1 MHRKLIRKKLKIIR
15 AVICLILALIF
26 ILAIT
31 IKIDE
36 RLRAIINTYAQN
48 RAKIIANS
56 VINKVVTD
64 YLTNNKISHSSLVS
78 IIYDEEGVVRSVEF
92 DTVTISKLQAGI
104 TGMVQ
109 ERISGLDDIAISIPI
124 GTLTGSTLLNNRG
137 PNIDIEFKMS
147 SAIFSKVVSSFI
159 ESGINQTLHK
169 ISIAVSAD
177 IYFVM
182 PWYRTTGQFK
192 SDYTITETIIV
203 GTVPDAFTNVI
214 EYPNENTADYLF
226 DYAQGIN

>member
-1 MHRKLIRKKLKIIR
+1 
-15 AVICLILALIF
+15 
-26 ILAIT
+26 
-31 IKIDE
+31 
-36 RLRAIINTYAQN
+36 
-48 RAKIIANS
+48 
-56 VINKVVTD
+56 
-64 YLTNNKISHSSLVS
+64 
-78 IIYDEEGVVRSVEF
+78 
-92 DTVTISKLQAGI
+92 
-104 TGMVQ
+104 MVQ

-137 PNIDIEFKMS
+137 PNIDSEFKMS
-147 SAIFSKVVSSFI
+147 SAIFSKVASSFI

>member
-1 MHRKLIRKKLKIIR
+1 M
-15 AVICLILALIF
+15 ILALIF

-31 IKIDE
+31 IKIDK
-36 RLRAIINTYAQN
+36 RLRTIINTYAQN

-56 VINKVVTD
+56 VINKTVSD
-64 YLTNNKISHSSLVS
+64 YLTNNKISHNSLVS

-104 TGMVQ
+104 TAMVQ
-109 ERISGLDDIAISIPI
+109 EHISGLDDITISIPI

-147 SAIFSKVVSSFI
+147 SAIFSKVASSFI
-159 ESGINQTLHK
+159 EAGINQTLHK

-182 PWYRTTGQFK
+182 PWYRATGQFK

-203 GTVPDAFTNVI
+203 GTVPEAFTNVI
-214 EYPNENTADYLF
+214 EFPDENTADYLF
-226 DYAQGIN
+226 DYAAGLD